1 MFSPPHALYRLS
13 GTVIGQE
20 DLDPVPVSQ
29 SRSRRDTVF
38 LRRSLVE
45 VSNMPHRSPSRTDL
59 ESRSVAHERTRR
71 EVRRLL
77 RKFRCRVAACLVG
90 GLVMTAT
97 PIPVSAQSLDRWV
110 ADVLEGIRERMD
122 EDGSILSHGPLT
134 GTLDAGESAS
144 VPVHTCSGIQ
154 YTAQGV
160 CDFGCTDF
168 DLTAYDASGDVLDS
182 DVLSDDLPILVFTPA
197 ESGITTLSVEM
208 VSCTGSCDWGAQ
220 LFIDDPAPPVAPAS
234 ADGGASFDWDPY
246 VGTYGGPGGDTTIL
260 RHENRLVVLF
270 PLSPQQDIATGVLR
284 PTGSLH
290 AFVLERD
297 GPSADGEYVRFVVN
311 GAGEVTAVFVAG
323 HESRRVE

>member
-1 MFSPPHALYRLS
+1 MPQCSPRRTNPQIRPV
-13 GTVIGQE
+13 GDE
-20 DLDPVPVSQ
+20 DTQWEV
-29 SRSRRDTVF
+29 SRR
-38 LRRSLVE
+38 LRG
-45 VSNMPHRSPSRTDL
+45 
-59 ESRSVAHERTRR
+59 A
-71 EVRRLL
+71 
-77 RKFRCRVAACLVG
+77 RCRVAVCLIA
-90 GLVMTAT
+90 GLVMTAA
-97 PIPVSAQSLDRWV
+97 PIRGSAQTLHWWV
-110 ADVLEGIRERMD
+110 ADMLEGIREGMA
-122 EDGSILSHGPLT
+122 EDNSILAHAPFT
-134 GTLDAGESAS
+134 GTLDADELAS
-144 VPVHTCSGIQ
+144 VQVHTCSGIQ

-208 VSCTGSCDWGAQ
+208 VSCTGSCDWGVQ
-220 LFIDDPAPPVAPAS
+220 LFIDDLAPPVAPAS

-246 VGTYGGPGGDTTIL
+246 VGTYRGPGGDTTIL

-290 AFVLERD
+290 AFVLESD